1 MLNVAMSNLLLSLPD
16 DVEAGLKVQ
25 SERTNRPAD
34 ALALEA
40 IELWL
45 SKQAEQSRHEEISNY
60 AKLHGGTSVDL
71 DPAIES
77 LAIEHCL
84 ASR

>member
-1 MLNVAMSNLLLSLPD
+1 MSNLLLSLPD
-16 DVEAGLKVQ
+16 EVEAGLKVQ
-25 SERTNRPAD
+25 SERTNRPTD

-45 SKQAEQSRHEEISNY
+45 SKQAEQSGHAEISNY

-77 LAIEHCL
+77 LGIEHWL
-84 ASR
+84 ELDRERL